1 MPRQSL
7 TTLELRLAAEIDDD
21 DPEDLS
27 LIELAGDILEEN
39 FVEDFKNVGGFE
51 LPALVLPFGAILDRA
66 LIVEPEEGLT
76 IRGPFL
82 CLVKFKEDLLVL
94 LDEKLAQL
102 SSEEHEDVSSV
113 LLEAGEQ
120 EEDLEDNLGLGT
132 MFLEPPKAGIFKI
145 VVPLPATVKIN

>member
-1 MPRQSL
+1 M
-7 TTLELRLAAEIDDD
+7 
-21 DPEDLS
+21 
-27 LIELAGDILEEN
+27 
-39 FVEDFKNVGGFE
+39 
-51 LPALVLPFGAILDRA
+51 
-66 LIVEPEEGLT
+66 EPEEGLT

-82 CLVKFKEDLLVL
+82 CLIKFKEDLLVL

-132 MFLEPPKAGIFKI
+132 MFLEPPKAGVFNT
-145 VVPLPATVKIN
+145 VVPLPVTVFASLSILTFLAPKEALLVGV